1 MSQIMNQAAVTM
13 NQLQKKL
20 DIIGNN
26 VANSQ
31 TTGYKSRQA
40 EFSSLLFNQIN
51 NLSAAANAEGRLTPD
66 GIRIGSG
73 AKIGTVSNNLALGSI
88 LETGRALD
96 AALKR
101 ENYLFEIQMDQ
112 NGQNETY
119 YTRDGSFF
127 LSPVNNNQAVML
139 TTGDGHPVIGQDGPI
154 VLAEGFDSIAIREN
168 GQIVVTRGGQNAV
181 EAQLAV
187 VEAVRP
193 SVLEAVGENMFR
205 LPDLDNL
212 GFEMDEIIVETGANE
227 DMIQGGA
234 LEQSNVDLSKQ
245 ITDLMTTQRSYQFN
259 ARTISMGDQMMGL
272 VNQLRS

>member
-1 MSQIMNQAAVTM
+1 MSQMVIQAAVTM
-13 NQLQKKL
+13 NQLQQKL

-26 VANSQ
+26 MANSQ

-40 EFSSLLFNQIN
+40 EFSSLLFRQLN
-51 NLSAAANAEGRLTPD
+51 NLSAPENAEGRLTPD

-73 AKIGTVSNNLALGSI
+73 AKIGAVGNDLTLGSVV
-88 LETGRALD
+88 ETGRALD
-96 AALKR
+96 AALTR
-101 ENYLFEIQMDQ
+101 ENYLFQIQVNQ
-112 NGQNETY
+112 NGQEETF

-127 LSPVNNNQAVML
+127 LSPVNNDQAVML
-139 TTGDGHPVIGQDGPI
+139 TTADGHPVLGQDGPI
-154 VLAEGFDSIAIREN
+154 VLAEGFDSIAIRES

-193 SVLEAVGENMFR
+193 RVLESAGENMFR
-205 LPDLDNL
+205 LPDLENL
-212 GFEMDEIIVETGANE
+212 GFEMGEIIEGIGLNE
-227 DMIQGGA
+227 DMIQNGA

-245 ITDLMTTQRSYQFN
+245 ITDLIMTQRSYQFN